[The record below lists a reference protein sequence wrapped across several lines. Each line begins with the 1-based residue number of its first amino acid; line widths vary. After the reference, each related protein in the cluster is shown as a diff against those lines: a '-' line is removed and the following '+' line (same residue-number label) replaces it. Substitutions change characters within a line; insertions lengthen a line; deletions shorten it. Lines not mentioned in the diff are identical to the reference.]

1 MIKKPNPKSLFASF
15 SLNNKG
21 KKVRITY
28 LVALIFIGV
37 AFMLLGSYFQNDDSS
52 EPSMSLVT
60 EEDENKGA
68 EEENTPVFRS
78 NDKEEEP
85 KQDEQHERHL
95 EEQLKNAL
103 EQIKGVTNVSV
114 MVTVSGTETHIF
126 EKNTQSKE
134 QQTEETDREGGT
146 RDVTDSTKDEE
157 VVIIRNGD
165 KEEPLLVQSDKP
177 DIKGVL
183 IVANG
188 VDNIQV
194 KTWVVEAV
202 SRVLDIPSHRV
213 SVMPRKQKEDTT

>member
-1 MIKKPNPKSLFASF
+1 
-15 SLNNKG
+15 
-21 KKVRITY
+21 
-28 LVALIFIGV
+28 
-37 AFMLLGSYFQNDDSS
+37 MLLGSFFQNDDPSQ
-52 EPSMSLVT
+52 PSMSLET
-60 EEDENKGA
+60 EELEDKEG
-68 EEENTPVFRS
+68 EDIEPVFRS
-78 NDKEEEP
+78 GDKEQDQDPE
-85 KQDEQHERHL
+85 QDEKHERHL
-95 EEQLKNAL
+95 EDQLKNAL
-103 EQIKGVTNVSV
+103 EQMKGVTNVSV

-146 RDVTDSTKDEE
+146 RDVRDSTKDEE

-165 KEEPLLVQSDKP
+165 KEEPLLVQSNKP